1 MQATESQKSYGI
13 FCSNTVEKETEMIST
28 SLNGKLEVH
37 RLIKQLMK
45 SWYSDIMST
54 ESKALVD
61 VTAIPLKHIRS
72 PKVL

>member
-1 MQATESQKSYGI
+1 MHVTESQKSYGI
-13 FCSNTVEKETEMIST
+13 FCSNTVEEETETIST
-28 SLNGKLEVH
+28 SLNGKLEFH

-61 VTAIPLKHIRS
+61 IIAIPLKHIRS